1 MTDKQKFW
9 LRMGLTILFAIVI
22 PFSAIA
28 WKFELF
34 GWREGSY
41 SLTGWGILVVLFLTT
56 FIMGTI
62 RKYTKELPYSFL
74 KQVIDTINYT
84 VIPLSFGTLLFWM
97 VQNTQD
103 AVYFVLRVALFS
115 VPIGGLINPLPAWA
129 QKQKDQ
135 HQINILK
142 EGNK

>member
-1 MTDKQKFW
+1 MTERQSFW
-9 LRMGLTILFAIVI
+9 LRMGLAILFALVI

-28 WKFELF
+28 YKFELF
-34 GWREGSY
+34 AFRDAAY
-41 SLTGWGILVVLFLTT
+41 SLTGWGILAILILVLFLMRM
-56 FIMGTI
+56 IK
-62 RKYTKELPYSFL
+62 KYTKDLPHSFL
-74 KQVIDTINYT
+74 KQFIDTVNYV

-97 VQNTQD
+97 IQNTND
-103 AVYFVLRVALFS
+103 AVYFVLRISLFS
-115 VPIGGLINPLPAWA
+115 VPIGALINPLPGWA